1 MLGTVLDA
9 SESALNSC
17 PHGAF
22 IVVGRQKVN
31 KVTWLRTWRN
41 KRGWSACGGD
51 LSIKQ
56 GDQGGLIEKVM
67 CFALASPRLNGALLS
82 S

>member
-1 MLGTVLDA
+1 MLGTVLGA
-9 SESALNSC
+9 SESVLNSH

-22 IVVGRQKVN
+22 IIVGRKKVD
-31 KVTWLRTWRN
+31 KVIWSRTWRN

-56 GDQGGLIEKVM
+56 GDQGGLIE
-67 CFALASPRLNGALLS
+67 R
-82 S
+82 